1 MTSRVEI
8 CNLALIEARY
18 DETIESLSE
27 KSVAAQRCKR
37 IYDTCR
43 RELLSSYPWVFAT
56 KFVSLARASIKDV
69 DGATF
74 AYEYPSQALR
84 IVNIF
89 ENEGDYEGKNSRLK
103 SATNTRVAYVNG
115 GKYIVT
121 DYEQPF
127 AEIIVDE
134 QVEENFPPLFVR
146 LLYLEMALR
155 LAKLAGADRFELNV
169 IMQQIQAEGDK
180 AKVQSLG
187 EDDNHLYHDDE
198 YYIKAR
204 G

>member
-37 IYDTCR
+37 IYDVCR

-56 KFVSLARASIKDV
+56 KFVKLAKASLKDV
-69 DGATF
+69 EGASF
-74 AYEYPSQALR
+74 AFEYPSQALR

-89 ENEGDYEGKNSRLK
+89 ENEGDYKSKNTRLK
-103 SATNTRVAYVNG
+103 SATNTRVAYTNG

-127 AEIIVDE
+127 AEIILDE
-134 QVEENFPPLFVR
+134 QIEENFPPLFVR

-187 EDDNHLYHDDE
+187 EDDNHLYYDDE

>member
-43 RELLSSYPWVFAT
+43 RELLSSYPGVFAT
-56 KFVSLARASIKDV
+56 KFVKLARASVKEV
-69 DGATF
+69 EGASY

-84 IVNIF
+84 VVNVF
-89 ENEGDYEGKNSRLK
+89 ENEGDYKSKNSRVK
-103 SATNTRVAYVNG
+103 TATNTRVAYVNG
-115 GKYIVT
+115 GRYIVS
-121 DYEQPF
+121 DYAEPF

-146 LLYLEMALR
+146 LLYLEMSLR
-155 LAKLAGADRFELNV
+155 LAKLAGADRFELGV
-169 IMQQIQAEGDK
+169 IMQQIQTEGDK

-187 EDDNHLYHDDE
+187 EDDNHLYYDDE